1 MPSPGSD
8 RIGSWPEMM
17 QARVRARSNIA
28 LVKYWGK
35 ANARI
40 NTPAVGS
47 ISITLD
53 GLWTDTEVIFDA
65 SLAEDRLE
73 LNGAERSDQLERVS
87 RCLDLVRALAGT
99 KARAAV
105 SSHNNFPTGAGLAS
119 SASGFAALV
128 GAATAAL
135 DLECPPRELS
145 ILARRG
151 SGSAAR
157 SLFGGFVE
165 MHKGSEEDGSDSFA
179 EPLAP
184 AGHWPLKVLVA
195 ITAQVEKAVGSGPGM
210 SLSAET
216 SPYYNEWV
224 SSHPDDLEV
233 ARRAIAARDF
243 ESLAGISEWS
253 CLKMHAAAMSTV
265 PPLLYWN
272 GATVDCLNRVRELR
286 GDGVPVFFTIDAGPQ
301 VKAVCLPGTE
311 GDVLAALE
319 AVNGVREVIVTDL
332 GPGLER
338 LP

>member
-1 MPSPGSD
+1 M
-8 RIGSWPEMM
+8 GSWFEMM
-17 QARVRARSNIA
+17 QAKVRARSNIA

-35 ANARI
+35 ANSEI

-53 GLWTDTEVIFDA
+53 GLWTDTEVRFDS
-65 SLAEDRLE
+65 SLTEDRLE

-87 RCLDLVRALAGT
+87 RCLDLVRKLAGT
-99 KARAAV
+99 DTKAEV
-105 SSHNNFPTGAGLAS
+105 WSNNNFPTGAGLAS

-135 DLECPPRELS
+135 DLDCPSRELS

-157 SLFGGFVE
+157 SVFGGFVE
-165 MHKGSEEDGSDSFA
+165 MYKGIEGDGSDSFA
-179 EPLAP
+179 EPLAE

-195 ITAQVEKAVGSGPGM
+195 ITAKGEKAVGSGPGM

-216 SPYYNEWV
+216 SPYYKEWV
-224 SSHPDDLEV
+224 SAHPADLDV

-243 ESLAGISEWS
+243 ESLVDVSEWS

-265 PPLLYWN
+265 PPLVYWN

-286 GDGVPVFFTIDAGPQ
+286 SDGVPVFFTIDAGPQ
-301 VKAVCLPGTE
+301 VKAVCLPGAE
-311 GDVLAALE
+311 ADVRAGLE
-319 AVNGVREVIVTDL
+319 AVNGVREVIVTGL

-338 LP
+338 LQ